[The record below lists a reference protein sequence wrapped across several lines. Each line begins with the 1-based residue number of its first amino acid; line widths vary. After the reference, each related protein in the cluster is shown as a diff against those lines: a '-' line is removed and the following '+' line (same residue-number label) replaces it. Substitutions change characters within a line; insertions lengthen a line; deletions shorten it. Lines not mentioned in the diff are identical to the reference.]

1 METSIRLRGTPPGAP
16 NSALAGRGWRTHTGG
31 IDTVRWHGYRGS
43 MRGESEQQLGFSLV
57 RPDLLV
63 PEDHP
68 IRTIKVLADA
78 ELRRL
83 SPVFDQMYSRM
94 GRPSIPPEHLL
105 KGCLLMCLYSIR
117 SERQLCERL
126 RYDMLFR
133 FFLELQVDGATFDPS
148 GFAHNRDRLLQADVA
163 RLFFE
168 RHASIHDGP
177 GGQLGSKGRRRRCA
191 LLFRASPHGE
201 SQRAVCRCQCGS
213 C

>member
-1 METSIRLRGTPPGAP
+1 
-16 NSALAGRGWRTHTGG
+16 
-31 IDTVRWHGYRGS
+31 
-43 MRGESEQQLGFSLV
+43 
-57 RPDLLV
+57 
-63 PEDHP
+63 
-68 IRTIKVLADA
+68 VLADA

-168 RHASIHDGP
+168 GVLRQAKSAQLISKEHFTVDGTLMEAWASLKSFRP
-177 GGQLGSKGRRRRCA
+177 KSKGNDDRD
-191 LLFRASPHGE
+191 PPEG
-201 SQRAVCRCQCGS
+201 GS
-213 C
+213 NPTSRV

>member
-1 METSIRLRGTPPGAP
+1 
-16 NSALAGRGWRTHTGG
+16 
-31 IDTVRWHGYRGS
+31 

-83 SPVFDQMYSRM
+83 SPVYSRM

-117 SERQLCERL
+117 SERQ
-126 RYDMLFR
+126 
-133 FFLELQVDGATFDPS
+133 
-148 GFAHNRDRLLQADVA
+148 
-163 RLFFE
+163 
-168 RHASIHDGP
+168 
-177 GGQLGSKGRRRRCA
+177 
-191 LLFRASPHGE
+191 
-201 SQRAVCRCQCGS
+201 
-213 C
+213 

>member
-1 METSIRLRGTPPGAP
+1 
-16 NSALAGRGWRTHTGG
+16 
-31 IDTVRWHGYRGS
+31 

-57 RPDLLV
+57 RPDLMV
-63 PEDHP
+63 PRGHP

-133 FFLELQVDGATFDPS
+133 FFWTCRSMARHSTPLVSRTIATGSCRPMWRGCS
-148 GFAHNRDRLLQADVA
+148 LK
-163 RLFFE
+163 
-168 RHASIHDGP
+168 ASCA
-177 GGQLGSKGRRRRCA
+177 RRRA
-191 LLFRASPHGE
+191 HS
-201 SQRAVCRCQCGS
+201 
-213 C
+213 